1 MIKVGKKLGVKGGK
15 VVAYTQPHPSTNRY
29 GVRVSRHQETAA
41 TGATTKLSMAASA
54 NTNVAEGY
62 MTGLVTDNERELV
75 NAYRDMYY
83 NDSICGSAVDLWS
96 ELPFSD
102 FQVYGLPEDKLE
114 VYNSALARL
123 NLRSACS
130 QITRQYLVEG
140 SYTATLVFDQK
151 NTQFIDQIPYAYED
165 LTFEES
171 PLLSQDPVIT
181 AKVSRRFD
189 EFLNNTSPEWNNL
202 RKVVPSQLLNALK
215 SGEFVLDPLS
225 TLHLARRT
233 FPSDKPVSYL
243 KRCLP
248 IYMLEKVLYRG
259 TLFELS
265 RRQRANVLVTAG
277 DDIWEPTPEELTAI
291 ANLFQQSDLDPMGA
305 LIVTRNGIN
314 IQEFRC
320 LAGDTLVSHETKGLV
335 TIDSLVEHNPET
347 MKRDT
352 TFMLDNVSIKGID
365 GNYQE
370 VSEWHFRGKTDV
382 VRVKTK
388 RGREIVVTK
397 EHKFPTM
404 VDGQL
409 KLVEAQNLLGKYVL
423 VERGGE
429 QPERIRLPISYDIT
443 HKSYKRIKLPKVMTP
458 ELAYLIGLVVSEGY
472 ISKNNVVFTNTDDD
486 IVNKGIECFKRV
498 FNAKVKTRSAELESG
513 KQIRECSVHSRLIS
527 SIFKQL
533 GVTEAKEVRELGGKP
548 CNHYGIPH
556 SIMEGAKE
564 TKLAF
569 LAAYLDGDGTIG
581 NKQGRESIAAKFF
594 TSSNLI
600 ARQLMVLLA
609 DLGIVARNDIQVCNP
624 HEINGYISERG
635 GYQICISDGNAH
647 LLYAMLEPYIGAT
660 RKTFDFRVEASSMNR
675 NGIPPELFVPFIKS
689 RIAYRKKHGT
699 VFYNDEGKE
708 VYVEGGWVMPLFA
721 QVYNNVC
728 LGYDNYKYGEY
739 KEALRIIKMISKK
752 LHRSLVRLFELRL
765 VFEEVVS
772 VEDAG
777 QTFVYD
783 LTMDENY
790 GSPLF
795 VANGIV
801 TKNSGGDFVKWT
813 DLYDQTTS
821 MKLKS
826 LGISDAFLS
835 SDSTYNNAEQAV
847 AVFMD
852 NLAAYRSLFTHAV
865 FTNKLFPLIA
875 MAKGFFKEK
884 VETANGLSIKKVND
898 YSQLDIPKVRWNKRL
913 SASSDE
919 NMMASLEALSQKGV
933 PIPLRLWI
941 AASGMDPANLLADLE
956 DDQEFRDELSKI
968 APSQGEDELE
978 GLELSSISPLSTKSD
993 GLRKLVK
1000 SGELSDAVR
1009 IGGDGKIHH
1018 IPNQAKAHRE
1028 VNEKI
1033 MRAVQKLE
1041 RDPNLLK
1048 QVLESTKR

>member
-29 GVRVSRHQETAA
+29 GVKVSRHQETAA

-314 IQEFRC
+314 IQEFR
-320 LAGDTLVSHETKGLV
+320 
-335 TIDSLVEHNPET
+335 
-347 MKRDT
+347 
-352 TFMLDNVSIKGID
+352 
-365 GNYQE
+365 
-370 VSEWHFRGKTDV
+370 
-382 VRVKTK
+382 
-388 RGREIVVTK
+388 
-397 EHKFPTM
+397 
-404 VDGQL
+404 
-409 KLVEAQNLLGKYVL
+409 
-423 VERGGE
+423 
-429 QPERIRLPISYDIT
+429 
-443 HKSYKRIKLPKVMTP
+443 
-458 ELAYLIGLVVSEGY
+458 
-472 ISKNNVVFTNTDDD
+472 
-486 IVNKGIECFKRV
+486 
-498 FNAKVKTRSAELESG
+498 SA
-513 KQIRECSVHSRLIS
+513 
-527 SIFKQL
+527 
-533 GVTEAKEVRELGGKP
+533 
-548 CNHYGIPH
+548 
-556 SIMEGAKE
+556 
-564 TKLAF
+564 
-569 LAAYLDGDGTIG
+569 
-581 NKQGRESIAAKFF
+581 
-594 TSSNLI
+594 
-600 ARQLMVLLA
+600 
-609 DLGIVARNDIQVCNP
+609 
-624 HEINGYISERG
+624 
-635 GYQICISDGNAH
+635 
-647 LLYAMLEPYIGAT
+647 
-660 RKTFDFRVEASSMNR
+660 
-675 NGIPPELFVPFIKS
+675 
-689 RIAYRKKHGT
+689 
-699 VFYNDEGKE
+699 
-708 VYVEGGWVMPLFA
+708 
-721 QVYNNVC
+721 
-728 LGYDNYKYGEY
+728 
-739 KEALRIIKMISKK
+739 
-752 LHRSLVRLFELRL
+752 
-765 VFEEVVS
+765 
-772 VEDAG
+772 
-777 QTFVYD
+777 
-783 LTMDENY
+783 
-790 GSPLF
+790 
-795 VANGIV
+795 
-801 TKNSGGDFVKWT
+801 GDFVKWT

-835 SDSTYNNAEQAV
+835 SDSSYSNAEQAV

-884 VETANGLSIKKVND
+884 VETANGLSIKRVND

>member
-29 GVRVSRHQETAA
+29 GVKVSRHQETAA

-314 IQEFRC
+314 IQEFR
-320 LAGDTLVSHETKGLV
+320 
-335 TIDSLVEHNPET
+335 
-347 MKRDT
+347 
-352 TFMLDNVSIKGID
+352 
-365 GNYQE
+365 
-370 VSEWHFRGKTDV
+370 
-382 VRVKTK
+382 
-388 RGREIVVTK
+388 
-397 EHKFPTM
+397 
-404 VDGQL
+404 
-409 KLVEAQNLLGKYVL
+409 
-423 VERGGE
+423 
-429 QPERIRLPISYDIT
+429 
-443 HKSYKRIKLPKVMTP
+443 
-458 ELAYLIGLVVSEGY
+458 
-472 ISKNNVVFTNTDDD
+472 
-486 IVNKGIECFKRV
+486 
-498 FNAKVKTRSAELESG
+498 NA
-513 KQIRECSVHSRLIS
+513 
-527 SIFKQL
+527 
-533 GVTEAKEVRELGGKP
+533 
-548 CNHYGIPH
+548 
-556 SIMEGAKE
+556 
-564 TKLAF
+564 
-569 LAAYLDGDGTIG
+569 
-581 NKQGRESIAAKFF
+581 
-594 TSSNLI
+594 
-600 ARQLMVLLA
+600 
-609 DLGIVARNDIQVCNP
+609 
-624 HEINGYISERG
+624 
-635 GYQICISDGNAH
+635 
-647 LLYAMLEPYIGAT
+647 
-660 RKTFDFRVEASSMNR
+660 
-675 NGIPPELFVPFIKS
+675 
-689 RIAYRKKHGT
+689 
-699 VFYNDEGKE
+699 
-708 VYVEGGWVMPLFA
+708 
-721 QVYNNVC
+721 
-728 LGYDNYKYGEY
+728 
-739 KEALRIIKMISKK
+739 
-752 LHRSLVRLFELRL
+752 
-765 VFEEVVS
+765 
-772 VEDAG
+772 
-777 QTFVYD
+777 
-783 LTMDENY
+783 
-790 GSPLF
+790 
-795 VANGIV
+795 
-801 TKNSGGDFVKWT
+801 GDFVKWT

-835 SDSTYNNAEQAV
+835 SDSSYSNAEQAV

-852 NLAAYRSLFTHAV
+852 NLAAYRSLFTHSV

>member
-15 VVAYTQPHPSTNRY
+15 VVAYTQPRPSTNKY
-29 GVRVSRHQETAA
+29 GVKVSRHQETASTA
-41 TGATTKLSMAASA
+41 ASTKLSMAASA

-62 MTGLVTDNERELV
+62 LTGMVTDNDRELV

-102 FQVYGLPEDKLE
+102 FQVYGLPEEKLE

-151 NTQFIDQIPYAYED
+151 STQFIDQIPYAYED

-189 EFLNNTSPEWNNL
+189 EFLNNNSPEWNNL
-202 RKVVPSQLLNALK
+202 RKVVPSQLLIALK

-314 IQEFRC
+314 VQEFR
-320 LAGDTLVSHETKGLV
+320 
-335 TIDSLVEHNPET
+335 
-347 MKRDT
+347 
-352 TFMLDNVSIKGID
+352 
-365 GNYQE
+365 
-370 VSEWHFRGKTDV
+370 
-382 VRVKTK
+382 
-388 RGREIVVTK
+388 
-397 EHKFPTM
+397 
-404 VDGQL
+404 
-409 KLVEAQNLLGKYVL
+409 
-423 VERGGE
+423 
-429 QPERIRLPISYDIT
+429 
-443 HKSYKRIKLPKVMTP
+443 
-458 ELAYLIGLVVSEGY
+458 
-472 ISKNNVVFTNTDDD
+472 
-486 IVNKGIECFKRV
+486 
-498 FNAKVKTRSAELESG
+498 SA
-513 KQIRECSVHSRLIS
+513 
-527 SIFKQL
+527 
-533 GVTEAKEVRELGGKP
+533 
-548 CNHYGIPH
+548 
-556 SIMEGAKE
+556 
-564 TKLAF
+564 
-569 LAAYLDGDGTIG
+569 
-581 NKQGRESIAAKFF
+581 
-594 TSSNLI
+594 
-600 ARQLMVLLA
+600 
-609 DLGIVARNDIQVCNP
+609 
-624 HEINGYISERG
+624 
-635 GYQICISDGNAH
+635 
-647 LLYAMLEPYIGAT
+647 
-660 RKTFDFRVEASSMNR
+660 
-675 NGIPPELFVPFIKS
+675 
-689 RIAYRKKHGT
+689 
-699 VFYNDEGKE
+699 
-708 VYVEGGWVMPLFA
+708 
-721 QVYNNVC
+721 
-728 LGYDNYKYGEY
+728 
-739 KEALRIIKMISKK
+739 
-752 LHRSLVRLFELRL
+752 
-765 VFEEVVS
+765 
-772 VEDAG
+772 
-777 QTFVYD
+777 
-783 LTMDENY
+783 
-790 GSPLF
+790 
-795 VANGIV
+795 
-801 TKNSGGDFVKWT
+801 GDFVKWT

-835 SDSTYNNAEQAV
+835 SDSTFNNAEQAV

-852 NLAAYRSLFTHAV
+852 NLAAYRGLFTHAV

-933 PIPLRLWI
+933 PIPMRLWI

-956 DDQEFRDELSKI
+956 DDQEFRDELNKV

-978 GLELSSISPLSTKSD
+978 GLELSSISPLNAKSN
-993 GLRKLVK
+993 GLRNLIK
-1000 SGELSDAVR
+1000 SGKLSDAVR

-1018 IPNQAKAHRE
+1018 VHNQAKAHKE

-1041 RDPNLLK
+1041 HDPNLLK